1 MEYQCPYCPYVY
13 NEEAGDPDNGIS
25 PGTKF
30 EDLPASW
37 VCPIC
42 GAEKT
47 GFEQQEWP
55 KPASLDHK
63 ITTNYLL

>member
-1 MEYQCPYCPYVY
+1 MEYQCRDCPYVY
-13 NEEAGDPDNGIS
+13 DEEAGDPDNGIS

-37 VCPIC
+37 ICPIC

-47 GFEQQEWP
+47 SFEQQE
-55 KPASLDHK
+55 
-63 ITTNYLL
+63 

>member
-1 MEYQCPYCPYVY
+1 MEYQCPDCSYVY
-13 NEEAGDPDNGIS
+13 NEEADDPSNRIS
-25 PGTKF
+25 PSNKF

-47 GFEQQEWP
+47 GFEQQE
-55 KPASLDHK
+55 
-63 ITTNYLL
+63 